1 MKKILLHPKLK
12 HQIKDE
18 FDCTLQT
25 VDMSLKFVFQSDK
38 AELIRKRAKQ
48 LLIEESKKIRL

>member
-18 FDCTLQT
+18 LKCTLQT
-25 VDMSLKFVFQSDK
+25 VDMSLRYVFKSDN
-38 AELIRKRAKQ
+38 ADLIRKRAKE
-48 LLIEESKKIRL
+48 LLTEEAQKIEL

>member
-1 MKKILLHPKLK
+1 MKKILLHPELK
-12 HQIKDE
+12 HKIKDE
-18 FDCTLQT
+18 FNCTLQT

-48 LLIEESKKIRL
+48 LLIEESKKI

>member
-1 MKKILLHPKLK
+1 MKIILLHPKLK

-25 VDMSLKFVFQSDK
+25 VDMSLKYVFLSEK
-38 AELIRKRAKQ
+38 ADLIRKRAKK
-48 LLIEESKKIRL
+48 LLIEEAKKIEL